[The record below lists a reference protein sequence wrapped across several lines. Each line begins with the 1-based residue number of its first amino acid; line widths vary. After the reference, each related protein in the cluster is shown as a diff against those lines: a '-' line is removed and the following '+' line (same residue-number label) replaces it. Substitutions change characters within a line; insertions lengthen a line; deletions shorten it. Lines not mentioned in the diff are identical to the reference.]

1 MTEAEISAL
10 TKTVRAAEWLDRR
23 LENSLSVN
31 LRFDGLSV
39 CVTPDNAELVWP
51 LLYDKALEMETRL

>member
-1 MTEAEISAL
+1 MTR
-10 TKTVRAAEWLDRR
+10 TVRAAEWLDRR

-51 LLYDKALEMETRL
+51 LLYDKALEMESKL